1 LVIVQ
6 RRVYDVPAVPVKVL
20 VGLAGEAIA
29 PPVPVTILHKPDP
42 TIGALAARVTVVIPH
57 VEASV

>member
-1 LVIVQ
+1 MIVQ

-20 VGLAGEAIA
+20 VGLVGVAIV
-29 PPVPVTILHKPDP
+29 PPIPVTILHKPDP
-42 TIGALAARVTVVIPH
+42 TIGAFAPRVTVVIPH